1 MLEYMQPEGGS
12 PPFGS
17 GGGGWGGGHSLVEW
31 GEGGYPSG
39 LRRGDHPPFFP
50 IPENELSFGVP
61 WEAMPSYVQA
71 EGGGYPLLARRYLL
85 PSSILFS

>member
-17 GGGGWGGGHSLVEW
+17 GGGGWGGG
-31 GEGGYPSG
+31 YPSG

-50 IPENELSFGVP
+50 IPENELSVGVP